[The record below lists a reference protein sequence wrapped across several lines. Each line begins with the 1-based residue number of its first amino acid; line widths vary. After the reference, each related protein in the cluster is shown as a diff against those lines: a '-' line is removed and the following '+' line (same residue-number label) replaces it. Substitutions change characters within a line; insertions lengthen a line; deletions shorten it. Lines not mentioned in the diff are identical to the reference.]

1 LTTEK
6 YLNLFWIDVI
16 LKKTFT
22 IQSIFDLR
30 DKNEYKP
37 FRQSSFKTKH
47 FVLPKKNKFKHSNFL
62 FYPFSEFVLS
72 AYVIL
77 QWGDVCER
85 ENCKGGFSI
94 LYLLDWALD
103 NVYKWAMNPNIWLS
117 TELLKVECKKASKAF
132 NYQNDFCHW

>member
-1 LTTEK
+1 MNI
-6 YLNLFWIDVI
+6 NLSDKAL
-16 LKKTFT
+16 LKPSTLSC
-22 IQSIFDLR
+22 Q
-30 DKNEYKP
+30 
-37 FRQSSFKTKH
+37 
-47 FVLPKKNKFKHSNFL
+47 KNKFKHSNFL

-103 NVYKWAMNPNIWLS
+103 NVYKWAMNPNI
-117 TELLKVECKKASKAF
+117 
-132 NYQNDFCHW
+132 